1 MVTGCRSSGLV
12 VASALIYSGRVKLVS
27 LHATNMHTTQ
37 DATLVIYDN
46 TAASGTRVLS
56 LVLEPKKSIECDMHG
71 VICSTG
77 LYAAF
82 GNGPG
87 GSAGTPFCT
96 VEFA

>member
-1 MVTGCRSSGLV
+1 MVTGCRSSGVLA
-12 VASALIYSGRVKLVS
+12 ASALVYSGRVKLVS
-27 LHATNMHTTQ
+27 IHATNMHTSE

-46 TAASGTRVLS
+46 TGASGTQVLS

-71 VICSTG
+71 VICDTG

-87 GSAGTPFCT
+87 GAAGTPVCT
-96 VEFA
+96 VEFV

>member
-1 MVTGCRSSGLV
+1 MSAGCRSSGLKA
-12 VASALIYSGRVKLVS
+12 ASSLVYSGRTKLMSV
-27 LHATNMHTTQ
+27 HATNMHTTQ

-46 TAASGTRVLS
+46 TAASGTVVLS

-87 GSAGTPFCT
+87 GNAGTPNCT
-96 VEFA
+96 VEYV

>member
-12 VASALIYSGRVKLVS
+12 VASALIYSGRNKLVS
-27 LHATNMHTTQ
+27 VHATNMHTTE
-37 DATLVIYDN
+37 DAALVIYDN
-46 TAASGTRVLS
+46 TAASGNVVLS

-82 GNGPG
+82 GVGPG
-87 GSAGTPFCT
+87 GNAGTPFCT